1 MEILTLRLIAT
12 ECFFLFV
19 CSSNN
24 FYTFDFAVF
33 AFCAYYLWLIYT
45 LVTHLDFLYFC
56 FVDQD
61 SAHDCSPNCRPNN
74 PRHNLKRNGRG
85 RGRRRG
91 RGLAGVGCEARQQDP
106 PIPWSRNY
114 ILPADR
120 PFAEPLPGPAH
131 RYPCDSREGT
141 FFDAM
146 FTDDMWELVV
156 TETNYVW
163 RCHENLVPIA
173 WYDRRSVYLFST
185 IHPPESIGEPTTV
198 QRCSAGG
205 ATQPIPP
212 PQLQLTR
219 NLWMELIWQ
228 TRFSRAFW
236 SYRSPTKSGKSSSI
250 VSCKCLSQ
258 IPSPF

>member
-33 AFCAYYLWLIYT
+33 AFCAYYLRLIYA

-85 RGRRRG
+85 RGRKRG

-156 TETNYVW
+156 T
-163 RCHENLVPIA
+163 
-173 WYDRRSVYLFST
+173 
-185 IHPPESIGEPTTV
+185 
-198 QRCSAGG
+198 
-205 ATQPIPP
+205 
-212 PQLQLTR
+212 
-219 NLWMELIWQ
+219 
-228 TRFSRAFW
+228 
-236 SYRSPTKSGKSSSI
+236 SGH
-250 VSCKCLSQ
+250 
-258 IPSPF
+258 